1 MQFTFKNVFIFFH
14 IIIQIKNNLITSDL
28 IAYIS
33 LNHNKKKIK
42 IKKIPTFSVGHIV
55 LLVSILTFVFYY
67 RVGL

>member
-33 LNHNKKKIK
+33 LYHNKKKIK
-42 IKKIPTFSVGHIV
+42 IKKIPTFPVGHIV